1 MVMMKSIQG
10 RIAMV
15 AGACL
20 LGSAVALVGY
30 GVVSAKSTQNLVAG
44 RVGELVQKD
53 NAESL
58 KNLAWGHAGVIQA
71 KFDLALDAA
80 RTMAHTFELAKDGS
94 NSLNLG
100 RNQINAIL
108 KSVLDKNPEFN
119 GTYSNW
125 EPNTLDGRDV
135 LLIFAPA
142 IMATTP
148 RPGVSH
154 RTGTVARVARLQFSP
169 WLNMTRWTSTRT
181 VS

>member
-108 KSVLDKNPEFN
+108 KSVLDKIRNSMAPIPTGNPIR
-119 GTYSNW
+119 W
-125 EPNTLDGRDV
+125 MAAM
-135 LLIFAPA
+135 LIFAPA